1 MATNL
6 MQPEVK
12 LLVTEP
18 VMLQYDANKNTL
30 TAFKH
35 EPGSV
40 GKGAKVVPCTS
51 AVFIEAIKQYRKK
64 GYDTQFTIG
73 GHRATDDDIFTLI
86 KELSEYIK
94 TVTEIRPST
103 RRDLVLNYIASYASR
118 W

>member
-6 MQPEVK
+6 MQPEVN

-35 EPGSV
+35 EPGP
-40 GKGAKVVPCTS
+40 KVVPCTS

-73 GHRATDDDIFTLI
+73 GHKATDDDIFTLI

-103 RRDLVLNYIASYASR
+103 RKELVLKYIANYASR